1 MIRLLSCILAAAL
14 VAACADDAPAT
25 ADAPFQVE
33 DSAGVRIVTYEE
45 TPAPEPAFRLS
56 TEPRYRH
63 GTNPGDYAFQGIGV
77 GRLFPDGSAVVSD
90 EWASELVVI
99 ARDGA
104 AHQVLATEG
113 EGPGEVSYVSA
124 MFVLGGDSVL
134 AADPLL
140 GRVTIFAG
148 GSVAHTADLRRS
160 SVGAVGVGPSDAL
173 LLATTTRRTGTETD
187 WVSGHMA
194 RFDMETGAIDT
205 VAAYDFKPPIPSGL
219 DWDPI
224 EAVGEVTAAAGQFI
238 HTRSD
243 RPEVTWLQPDGIV
256 TQIVRWQA
264 EPTLLTEELLGPIEA
279 VLRMEIRM
287 HNPQLSDAR
296 LAEATRQNMAA
307 YHAGIGRPLP
317 LFGSPFADAAGR
329 VWLPSYRAG
338 GGLKSAPPYIVIAP
352 DGEWLGTVGAP
363 PGFRI
368 LDVAGGLVLGVELD
382 DVDVESVV
390 VYELADF

>member
-1 MIRLLSCILAAAL
+1 MLSCILAAAL
-14 VAACADDAPAT
+14 AAACADDAPAT

-63 GTNPGDYAFQGIGV
+63 GANPGDYAFQGIGV

-104 AHQVLATEG
+104 AYEVLATDG
-113 EGPGEVSYVSA
+113 EGPGEVSYVDA
-124 MFVLGGDSVL
+124 MFVLGGDGVL

-148 GSVAHTADLRRS
+148 GSVASTTDLRRFIG
-160 SVGAVGVGPSDAL
+160 VGVVGVGPSGAL
-173 LLATTTRRTGTETD
+173 LLATTTRRMGTETD

-205 VAAYDFKPPIPSGL
+205 VAAYDFKPPIPSGM

-224 EAVGEVTAAAGQFI
+224 EAVGEVTVATGQFV

-243 RPEVTWLQPDGIV
+243 RPEVTWRLQDGTV
-256 TQIVRWQA
+256 TQIVRWRA

-279 VLRMEIRM
+279 VLRTGIRM
-287 HNPQLSDAR
+287 HDPELSDDR

-317 LFGSPFADAAGR
+317 LFGSPFADAADR

-338 GGLKSAPPYIVIAP
+338 GELKSAPPYIVIAP
-352 DGEWLGTVGAP
+352 DGEWLGTVEAP
-363 PGFRI
+363 PRFRI

-390 VYELADF
+390 VYELLGG

>member
-1 MIRLLSCILAAAL
+1 MIRPLSCILAVAL
-14 VAACADDAPAT
+14 AAACAADAPAT
-25 ADAPFQVE
+25 ADAPFQIE
-33 DSAGVRIVTYEE
+33 DSAGVRIGTYLG
-45 TPAPEPAFRLS
+45 TPSTEPAFRLS

-63 GTNPGDYAFQGIGV
+63 GANPGDYAFQGIGV

-104 AHQVLATEG
+104 AYEVLATEG

-148 GSVAHTADLRRS
+148 GSVASTTDLRRFIG
-160 SVGAVGVGPSDAL
+160 VGVVGVGPPGEL
-173 LLATTTRRTGTETD
+173 LLATRRARYEAD

-219 DWDPI
+219 DWNPI
-224 EAVGEVTAAAGQFI
+224 EAVGEVTAAKGQFV

-243 RPEVTWLQPDGIV
+243 RPEVTWRQPDGTV
-256 TQIVRWQA
+256 TQIVRWRA
-264 EPTLLTEELLGPIEA
+264 EPTLLTEESLGPIQA
-279 VLRMEIRM
+279 VLRMAIRM
-287 HNPQLSDAR
+287 HDPELSDAR

-307 YHAGIGRPLP
+307 YHTSIGRPLP
-317 LFGSPFADAAGR
+317 LFASPFVDAAGR

-338 GGLKSAPPYIVIAP
+338 GELKSVPPYIVITP
-352 DGEWLGTVGAP
+352 DGEWLGTVEAP
-363 PGFRI
+363 PRFRI

-390 VYELADF
+390 VYGLVSG